1 MPCLVR
7 LFFDGLAF
15 YRKLGLNNL
24 LTRVPKME
32 VPKNLFKSLL
42 PAAIAVL
49 SFLAVPFANG
59 QELVVGQVASH
70 THVVTTLNAKAN
82 SIGLKVYFDSIN
94 ANGGIHGRM
103 LKLVT
108 KDDGLVPAKMIELT
122 KEFIADNNVLALA
135 GYINTSGLT
144 ELAKQDVPGQGGIA
158 LIAPLQ
164 GDKNIVG
171 ASNFFPFRSG
181 YSDEVVA
188 LLKEAVY
195 TQKKKVVVV
204 YWNVSFG
211 PAMLGVAEEWSK
223 KEGLNVA
230 AWIKLDATPQA
241 QDKFDAIMKEA
252 VAAALSQS
260 PDAIIMINSSRYTLE
275 FVKRFKNS
283 PEGRAQ
289 IYVMSV
295 VPPADLVKAA
305 GPDKAR
311 GIVIAQAVPFP
322 FTPKLPL
329 VREYQKL
336 MQQYAPNEPLSFS
349 TLEGFAAGKI
359 TVEAIKR
366 AGSNPTREKVL
377 KALNTM
383 GEFNLGGVYVN
394 YSPKERRGWGGVDLT
409 VIGPDGKLMR

>member
-1 MPCLVR
+1 MKMP
-7 LFFDGLAF
+7 
-15 YRKLGLNNL
+15 RKPS
-24 LTRVPKME
+24 R
-32 VPKNLFKSLL
+32 SLL
-42 PAAIAVL
+42 PAALAVL
-49 SFLAVPFANG
+49 SFLAVPLASG
-59 QELVVGQVASH
+59 QELVVGQIASQ

-82 SIGLKVYFDSIN
+82 YTGLKVYFDSIN
-94 ANGGIHGRM
+94 ASGGINGRM

-108 KDDGLVPAKMIELT
+108 RDDNLVPAKMVEIT
-122 KEFIADNNVLALA
+122 KEFIADKNVLALA
-135 GYINTSGLT
+135 GYLNTSGLA
-144 ELAKQDVPGQGGIA
+144 ELAKQDIPGQGGIP

-171 ASNFFPFRSG
+171 AANFFPFRSG

-211 PAMLGVAEEWSK
+211 PAMMEMAQEWTK
-223 KEGLNVA
+223 KEGLNVVT
-230 AWIKLDATPQA
+230 WIKLDATAPAQPQE
-241 QDKFDAIMKEA
+241 KFDAIMKEA
-252 VAAALSQS
+252 VAATVKQS
-260 PDAIIMINSSRYTLE
+260 PDAIIMLNSSRYTLE
-275 FVKRFKNS
+275 FVKQIKNS
-283 PEGRAQ
+283 PSESAQ

-305 GPDKAR
+305 GAAKAR

-322 FTPKLPL
+322 FSATLPL

-359 TVEAIKR
+359 TAEAIKR
-366 AGSNPTREKVL
+366 AGPKPTREKVL
-377 KALNTM
+377 KALIAM

-394 YSPKERRGWGGVDLT
+394 YSPKERLGWGGVDLT
-409 VIGPDGKLMR
+409 VIGPDGKLLR